1 MSYDHES
8 HHGPHRRP
16 LPALEVL
23 IIGVGSVLILAGA
36 VAYALGGGVGLTAA
50 IGIGA
55 LIVGCA
61 TIAAYLSKGGE
72 S

>member
-8 HHGPHRRP
+8 HHGGRRP

-23 IIGVGSVLILAGA
+23 TIGVGSVLILAGA
-36 VAYALGGGVGLTAA
+36 IAYAAGGGVGLAAA

-55 LIVGCA
+55 LVA

>member
-8 HHGPHRRP
+8 HHGGRRP
-16 LPALEVL
+16 LPALELLTVL
-23 IIGVGSVLILAGA
+23 VGSVLILVGS
-36 VAYALGGGVGLTAA
+36 VAYALGGGVGLAAA

-55 LIVGCA
+55 LIAGCA

>member
-8 HHGPHRRP
+8 HHGGRRP
-16 LPALEVL
+16 LPALEL
-23 IIGVGSVLILAGA
+23 LTIGVGSVLILAGA
-36 VAYALGGGVGLTAA
+36 IAYALGGGVGLAAA
-50 IGIGA
+50 IGMGA
-55 LIVGCA
+55 LIAGLA

>member
-1 MSYDHES
+1 MYDHES
-8 HHGPHRRP
+8 HHGTHRRP

-23 IIGVGSVLILAGA
+23 TVGVGSVLILAGA

-55 LIVGCA
+55 LIAGCA

>member
-8 HHGPHRRP
+8 HHESHRRP

-23 IIGVGSVLILAGA
+23 TVLVGSVLILAGA
-36 VAYALGGGVGLTAA
+36 IAYAAAGGVGLAAA
-50 IGIGA
+50 IGIGVLVA
-55 LIVGCA
+55 GLA